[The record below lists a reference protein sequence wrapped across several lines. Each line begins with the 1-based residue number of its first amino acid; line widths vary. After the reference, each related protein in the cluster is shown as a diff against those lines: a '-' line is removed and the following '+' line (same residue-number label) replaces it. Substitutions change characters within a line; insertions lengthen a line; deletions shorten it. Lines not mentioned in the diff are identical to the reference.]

1 MPLEAVKNR
10 SLADQVFAQLATEIV
25 GPRYEPGAALPSE
38 RELAEVF
45 GVNRHVV
52 REALKRLA
60 QANLV
65 KIAQGG
71 HTRVLDYKRHA
82 GLELLALFAE
92 YASGQEQVIGYWF
105 SVLEMRAAMAADVV
119 RLCAQRASRELKQEL
134 VEISQKMEATS
145 DVQEVYALEVRFW
158 DRVLDGA
165 DNLAYRL
172 AFNSLMKSAF
182 RMGKAARELS
192 VSEVRAN
199 GNRISL
205 ARAIAD
211 GDAERAETETRTQA
225 RIGLAA
231 LTHLFGHARPMSG
244 SRPPAVTAATGGS
257 SEARARSSDTLEP
270 KLGTKLV
277 RRAAKAKAP
286 SGKS

>member
-25 GPRYEPGAALPSE
+25 GSRYEPGGALPSE

-82 GLELLALFAE
+82 GLEMLALFAE
-92 YASGQEQVIGYWF
+92 YASGNEQVIGHWF
-105 SVLEMRAAMAADVV
+105 AVLEMRASMAAEVA
-119 RLCAQRASRELKQEL
+119 RLCALRASPELRQEL
-134 VEISQKMEATS
+134 VLITEKMKATL
-145 DVQEVYALEVRFW
+145 DAQELYTLEVHFW

-165 DNLAYRL
+165 DNIAYRL
-172 AFNSLMKSAF
+172 AFNSLIKSAI
-182 RMGKAARELS
+182 RMGHAAREMS
-192 VSEVRAN
+192 VVEVRNA
-199 GNRISL
+199 GYRVSL
-205 ARAIAD
+205 AQAIAA
-211 GDAERAETETRTQA
+211 GDAERAETETRVRMRADLHAMTA
-225 RIGLAA
+225 
-231 LTHLFGHARPMSG
+231 LFGHARPALAPYG
-244 SRPPAVTAATGGS
+244 AARPADS
-257 SEARARSSDTLEP
+257 
-270 KLGTKLV
+270 
-277 RRAAKAKAP
+277 AKPLSAP
-286 SGKS
+286 SSQDVSK

>member
-25 GPRYEPGAALPSE
+25 GARYRPGAALPSE

-82 GLELLALFAE
+82 GLEMLALLAD
-92 YASGQEQVIGYWF
+92 YASGDEQVVGHWF
-105 SVLEMRAAMAADVV
+105 AVLEMRAAMAAEVA
-119 RLCAQRASRELKQEL
+119 RLCALRASPQLRKEL
-134 VEISQKMEATS
+134 VEITSLMQASQDS
-145 DVQEVYALEVRFW
+145 QELYTLEVRFW
-158 DRVLDGA
+158 ERAIDGA

-172 AFNSLMKSAF
+172 AFNSLVKSAL
-182 RMGKAARELS
+182 RMGHAAREMS
-192 VSEVRAN
+192 VQEVRRA
-199 GNRISL
+199 GFRVSL
-205 ARAIAD
+205 AQAIAA
-211 GDAERAETETRTQA
+211 GDAERAENETRA
-225 RIGLAA
+225 RMRSDLQTLTA
-231 LTHLFGHARPMSG
+231 LLGIARPT
-244 SRPPAVTAATGGS
+244 PDAPVAAR
-257 SEARARSSDTLEP
+257 EPERRDLRSVES
-270 KLGTKLV
+270 V
-277 RRAAKAKAP
+277 SQSKA
-286 SGKS
+286 

>member
-1 MPLEAVKNR
+1 MPLEAVQNR

-25 GPRYEPGAALPSE
+25 GSRYEPGAALPSE

-92 YASGQEQVIGYWF
+92 YASGQEHIIGYWF

-119 RLCAQRASRELKQEL
+119 RLCALRASPALKQEL
-134 VEISQKMEATS
+134 VEITHNMEASS
-145 DVQEVYALEVRFW
+145 DVQEVYTLEVRFW

-172 AFNSLMKSAF
+172 AFNSLLKSAY

-192 VSEVRAN
+192 VQEVRAS

-205 ARAIAD
+205 ACAIAE

-225 RIGLAA
+225 RTSLAA
-231 LTHLFGHARPMSG
+231 LTHWFGHARPKKAAASNAA
-244 SRPPAVTAATGGS
+244 PASAALP
-257 SEARARSSDTLEP
+257 RSSAEP
-270 KLGTKLV
+270 RAAAKLV
-277 RRAAKAKAP
+277 RRTAKAKSP
-286 SGKS
+286 GTKP